1 MVKEIVDACVRMGG
15 FHMVKK
21 EKKALEKKCFPKL
34 NTMNRQI
41 NVRCE
46 KLRRLVLSAFL
57 RSLNKTQ
64 PYNHERNEF

>member
-1 MVKEIVDACVRMGG
+1 
-15 FHMVKK
+15 MVKK